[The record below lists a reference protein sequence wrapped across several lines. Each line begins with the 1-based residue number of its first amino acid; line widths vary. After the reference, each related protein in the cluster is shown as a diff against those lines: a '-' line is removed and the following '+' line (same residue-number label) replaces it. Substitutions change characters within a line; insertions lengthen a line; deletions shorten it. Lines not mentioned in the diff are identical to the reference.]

1 MFFKPSP
8 KALAGT
14 ALVAVTVFGLSACA
28 SAGSEGGTS
37 EESGA
42 SEVCGTVPTIAP
54 VDPNGLLKDY
64 SAEVVDSFNGFPF
77 EVQESAWKDWKSDKT
92 SGFTAALVGQA
103 PAAPF
108 IATMNESIRTSL
120 EKEGFEVVA
129 DFAPDDPTNV
139 PLQIQQFQ
147 QALAL
152 KPDVIIFTAGAPE
165 PAIDLV
171 AAAHDAGV
179 LVVGAQVPIDSPFAV
194 SVVPNQVKQAMITG
208 AATLKAI
215 DGKGSILRVNG
226 IPGIQPQLDAQAG
239 FDAVLEL
246 CPDVKVAG
254 EVTGLFQPPTA
265 QAETIKYLSTNP
277 TPVDAVLQDGT
288 MGLGIA
294 NAFNEVGQD
303 LPVIADVGASQ
314 GFASYGLQNPD
325 YPYNGT
331 AQPAVRTGEVSVQVA
346 KMILEGAGP
355 KLNLIVWDPILMDQN
370 NLAEYAEK
378 SWPLESFA
386 AVEGPADS
394 FLPESILSQYFAK
407 K

>member
-1 MFFKPSP
+1 MFFKASP

-14 ALVAVTVFGLSACA
+14 ALVAVAVFGLAACA
-28 SAGSEGGTS
+28 SGGSESETS
-37 EESGA
+37 EASGQ
-42 SEVCGTVPTIAP
+42 CGTVPNIAP
-54 VDPNGLLKDY
+54 VDPSGLLNDY
-64 SAEVVDSFNGFPF
+64 SAEIVSSFNGFPF
-77 EVQESAWKDWKSDKT
+77 EVQESAWKDWKSEKT

-120 EKEGFEVVA
+120 VKEGFEVVA

-171 AAAHDAGV
+171 AAAQEAGV

-215 DGKGSILRVNG
+215 DGQGSVLRVNG

-239 FDAVLEL
+239 FDAVLNL
-246 CPDVKVAG
+246 CPDVTVTG

-265 QAETIKYLSTNP
+265 QAETIKFLSTNP
-277 TPVDAVLQDGT
+277 APVDAVLQDGT

-331 AQPAVRTGEVSVQVA
+331 PQPAVRTGEVAVQVA

-355 KLNLIVWDPILMDQN
+355 KLNLIVWDPVLMDQA

-394 FLPESILSQYFAK
+394 FLPTNILNQYFSK
-407 K
+407 N

>member
-1 MFFKPSP
+1 MFLKSSP
-8 KALAGT
+8 KVLAGT
-14 ALVAVTVFGLSACA
+14 AVLAMAVLGLSACSSGNTDSESSEA
-28 SAGSEGGTS
+28 SGK
-37 EESGA
+37 
-42 SEVCGTVPTIAP
+42 CGTVPNIAP
-54 VDPNGLLKDY
+54 IDPNGVLAGFN
-64 SAEVVDSFNGFPF
+64 AEVVDSFNGYPF
-77 EVQESAWKDWKSDKT
+77 TVQESAWMDWKSEKT

-120 EKEGFEVVA
+120 VKEGFEVVA

-171 AAAHDAGV
+171 KAAYDAGIP
-179 LVVGAQVPIDSPFAV
+179 VVGAQVPIDSPYAV
-194 SVVPNQVKQAMITG
+194 SVVPNQVQQAMISG
-208 AATLKAI
+208 AASLGAI
-215 DGKGSILRVNG
+215 GGTGNVLRVNG
-226 IPGIQPQLDAQAG
+226 IPGIQPQLDAKAG
-239 FDAVLEL
+239 FDAVLAL
-246 CPDVKVAG
+246 CPNVKVAG

-265 QAETIKYLSTNP
+265 QAETIKFLSTNP
-277 TPVDAVLQDGT
+277 APIDAVLQDGT

-294 NAFNEVGQD
+294 NAFNEVGQE
-303 LPVIADVGASQ
+303 LPVIGDVGASQ
-314 GFASYGLQNPD
+314 GFASYGLQNPE

-331 AQPAVRTGEVSVQVA
+331 TQPAARTGEVSVQVA

-355 KLNLIVWDPILMDQN
+355 KLNQIVWNPFLMDQK
-370 NLAEYAEK
+370 NLSEYAED

-394 FLPESILSQYFAK
+394 FLPDSILNQYFTK
-407 K
+407 P